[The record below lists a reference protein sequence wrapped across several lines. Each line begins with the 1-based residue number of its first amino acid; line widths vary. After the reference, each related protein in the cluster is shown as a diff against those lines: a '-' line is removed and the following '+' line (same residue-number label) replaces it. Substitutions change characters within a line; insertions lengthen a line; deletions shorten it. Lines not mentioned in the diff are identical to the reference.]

1 MGTQKETVALGVQRQ
16 SLLNNPLLM
25 KSELGRPL
33 RRCFTLPPDGFIYGQ
48 RTFGKNSGAADAM
61 SSWKPKESA
70 PKFEQEK
77 KAPRDF
83 ISLNKAATQSG
94 LVTAQEHA
102 QYRATHDV
110 KRTPSAKEQSLK
122 LPRRLPPNMVFGV
135 PTQRTL
141 TPVFDLLEHR
151 YQEKWLQERK
161 LAEMSSRSKNEI
173 QKRKGTGKSYNE
185 TRASMLRRHSPPV
198 DPPPL
203 WQMNKFKKVPG
214 LLETFRSEQEKNN
227 AFQHHASDCTSR
239 TGVFGHGI
247 YEGAKS

>member
-1 MGTQKETVALGVQRQ
+1 MDTQGDVALGIQRD

-25 KSELGRPL
+25 KSELGKPL
-33 RRCFTLPPDGFIYGQ
+33 RRCFTLPPEDFIYGQ
-48 RTFGKNSGAADAM
+48 RNRGKETGAADAM
-61 SSWKPKESA
+61 SSWKLKDKNNQMER
-70 PKFEQEK
+70 EK
-77 KAPRDF
+77 RGPRDF

-110 KRTPSAKEQSLK
+110 KRIPSAREQNLK
-122 LPRRLPPNMVFGV
+122 LPKRLPPNMVFGV

-161 LAEMSSRSKNEI
+161 IAEMSSGNKNDT
-173 QKRKGTGKSYNE
+173 QRRAGSGKAYNE

-203 WQMNKFKKVPG
+203 WQMNRFRKIPG
-214 LLETFRSEQEKNN
+214 LLETFRSDKEKSS